1 MRTKFLGLS
10 VLYVFLV
17 FFFPFFVFAEMSNE
31 KTVTVIVVKQDNL
44 VNLCETWLE
53 NPQAWNA
60 VAEFN
65 RLKNPHL
72 IYPGQCLRIPA
83 NLLKGVP
90 MDGTVTFLKGRVTSA
105 LPGALD
111 RVSLKKGD
119 VINQGSEIETGND
132 SAVEITFEDGSSFFL
147 RPNTRVGIR
156 TARQRE
162 PYYMIRKLFVPA
174 GRTLMKI
181 KKGTGQDSR
190 FEIYTPS
197 SISAARGTRFRVSV
211 DSENVS
217 RTEVLDGVVGVTG
230 RGKEVVLD
238 PGEGTWVK
246 RGRIPVAPE
255 ILLLPPAMKKLAPL
269 YQSLPVQFGLDPVE
283 KAVSCRVILAKDP
296 EMKDVVKEDVVK
308 RGDPVP
314 QAMLSDNRYYCQ
326 VLSINAAGLEGIPSQ
341 AVPFEVRIN
350 PLPPFIQRPL
360 DGSAIKANSVELEW
374 LNVGDAA
381 SYQVQVSRQPDFKDF
396 YKRVDGIKSNGQ
408 SIDLDGYG
416 DYYFRVR
423 SIAGDGFEGLWSD
436 GVRFSFVAPPK
447 SPSAEVPTMNEDSIS
462 LRWQDLG
469 PGMGY
474 QFQMAKDTLF
484 TKILID
490 KNTKQ
495 ASITFDKPEDGGIY
509 HVRIKA
515 IDSEGYEG
523 EFSPAQTFEI
533 EKFPY
538 IEAGV
543 IATWLLGALLI
554 IL

>member
-10 VLYVFLV
+10 ILYVFLV

-31 KTVTVIVVKQDNL
+31 KTVTVIVVKRDNL
-44 VNLCETWLE
+44 VNICETWLE
-53 NPQAWNA
+53 NPHAWNA

-65 RLKNPHL
+65 HLENPHM
-72 IYPGQCLRIPA
+72 IYPDQRLRIPA

-90 MDGTVTFLKGRVTSA
+90 MDGTITFLKGRVTSA

-119 VINQGSEIETGND
+119 LINQGSEIETGND

-147 RPNTRVGIR
+147 RPNTRVSIR
-156 TARQRE
+156 TARQRK

-181 KKGTGQDSR
+181 KKATGQDSR

-211 DSENVS
+211 DREDVT
-217 RTEVLDGVVGVTG
+217 RTEVLNGVVGVTG

-246 RGRIPVAPE
+246 RGSIPMAPE
-255 ILLLPPAMKKLAPL
+255 SLLLPPALKDLAPI
-269 YQSLPVQFGLDPVE
+269 YQSLPVQFGLAPVE

-296 EMKDVVKEDVVK
+296 DMKDVVKEDVVK

-314 QAMLSDNRYYCQ
+314 QAMLLDGRYYCQ
-326 VLSINAAGLEGIPSQ
+326 VLSINATGLEGIASR
-341 AVPFEVRIN
+341 AVPFEVRTN

-360 DGSAIKANSVELEW
+360 DGSKIKTDSVELEW

-381 SYQVQVSRQPDFKDF
+381 SYEVQVSRQPDFKNF

-408 SIDLDGYG
+408 SIELDGYT
-416 DYYFRVR
+416 DYHFRVR

-436 GVRFSFVAPPK
+436 GLRFSFVAPPK
-447 SPSAEVPTMNEDSIS
+447 SPSAEVPTMDEDSIS

-469 PGMGY
+469 PGISY
-474 QFQMAKDTLF
+474 QFQMAKDPLF
-484 TKILID
+484 TKIIID
-490 KNTKQ
+490 KKTEQ
-495 ASITFDKPEDGGIY
+495 ADINFDKPEDGGTY
-509 HVRIKA
+509 YVRIKA
-515 IDSEGYEG
+515 IDPEGYEG

-538 IEAGV
+538 IKVGA